1 MFHNSLNVNNFN
13 PKPLKEEC
21 NTQMKTLKMTQT
33 LLCSDELKDNM
44 AKQILD
50 CPLNTSSGLLILL
63 IERLVVKKHTH
74 TKKNIPT
81 CCTILPKRQTNRGT
95 NKNPSHPAETPAMP
109 DHLLRIHFFTEFG
122 VSSPPQN
129 SIKPTVH
136 Q

>member
-50 CPLNTSSGLLILL
+50 CPLNNSSGLLILL

-74 TKKNIPT
+74 THKKT
-81 CCTILPKRQTNRGT
+81 SLPAVPYCQKGRQTEGRI
-95 NKNPSHPAETPAMP
+95 KI
-109 DHLLRIHFFTEFG
+109 HLILLKHL
-122 VSSPPQN
+122 
-129 SIKPTVH
+129 
-136 Q
+136 